1 MHLLLCG
8 PEESETGVGRRPFV
22 SNELKGLDVV
32 DSGDVKEVSEV
43 GETGVERDVGDLREE
58 KRESVSGE
66 ERKGKERRGRTA
78 IRRFEGV

>member
-1 MHLLLCG
+1 M
-8 PEESETGVGRRPFV
+8 

-78 IRRFEGV
+78 TRRFEGV